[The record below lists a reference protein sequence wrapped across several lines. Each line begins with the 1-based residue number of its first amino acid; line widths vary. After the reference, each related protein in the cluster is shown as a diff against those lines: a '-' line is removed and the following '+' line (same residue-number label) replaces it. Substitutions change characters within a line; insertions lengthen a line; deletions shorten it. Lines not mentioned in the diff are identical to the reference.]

1 MNSEVVGT
9 NLTTNLTAGAPTEA
23 TNLTEDASQNE
34 IQQLNM
40 TNYLDGK
47 CLASVIKRFILQKW
61 WLFKVVKL
69 SVQVLKW
76 LNVMY
81 WFDFQQ

>member
-1 MNSEVVGT
+1 MSSDVVGT

-40 TNYLDGK
+40 TNYLDGEWMFSSASHLSLK
-47 CLASVIKRFILQKW
+47 GSYKNGDCL
-61 WLFKVVKL
+61 KL
-69 SVQVLKW
+69 
-76 LNVMY
+76 
-81 WFDFQQ
+81 